1 MCVVSSSP
9 LFPSL
14 ATERS
19 DIDKS
24 AITALDSTTPSVA
37 GDAGDA
43 GEYTI
48 NCFIYYSS

>member
-1 MCVVSSSP
+1 MVTPSH

-24 AITALDSTTPSVA
+24 AITALDSTIPSVA
-37 GDAGDA
+37 CDA

-48 NCFIYYSS
+48 NCFIYSS